1 MTDKWREKIM
11 LGKNGTDRLVWCSIA
26 INLQF
31 VKISVSAKCNKT
43 KHNQI
48 RNIIK
53 RSMPGQ

>member
-1 MTDKWREKIM
+1 M

-53 RSMPGQ
+53 RAMPGQ

>member
-1 MTDKWREKIM
+1 MTDKWRGKIM

-26 INLQF
+26 TNLQF
-31 VKISVSAKCNKT
+31 KKISVSAKCNKA

-53 RSMPGQ
+53 RAMPGQ